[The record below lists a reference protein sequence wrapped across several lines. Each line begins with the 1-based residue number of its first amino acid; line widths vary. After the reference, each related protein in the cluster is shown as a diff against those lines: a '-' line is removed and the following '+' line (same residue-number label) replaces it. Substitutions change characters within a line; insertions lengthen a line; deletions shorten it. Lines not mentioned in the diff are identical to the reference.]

1 MGTNRYHQTR
11 DTDISTFQL
20 KTNFF
25 FKKKRGGFFSQY
37 NKKQKKKLP
46 WHIIKFLNLP
56 RTDTFNARITIFRTC
71 MFFDSLENPVT
82 AFSPFNI
89 SRSPPH
95 DKNTF
100 DSLYKNN
107 ILSNKHLRKKKEANL
122 RSEKPSHRVHSI
134 IISSARIPFRF
145 RFSHSRW
152 YTTTT
157 LSTL

>member
-20 KTNFF
+20 KTNFL
-25 FKKKRGGFFSQY
+25 KKNLVNIIGINN
-37 NKKQKKKLP
+37 NKNIP
-46 WHIIKFLNLP
+46 RHIIKFLNLP
-56 RTDTFNARITIFRTC
+56 RTDTINARITIFRTC

-82 AFSPFNI
+82 SFSPFNI

-100 DSLYKNN
+100 DSLCK
-107 ILSNKHLRKKKEANL
+107 IFLAVKHLRKKKREANL
-122 RSEKPSHRVHSI
+122 RSEKPSIRVHSI

-152 YTTTT
+152 YITTTTTT